1 MGQFTQKR
9 FIWGLT
15 NVEDGQVLLL
25 AADAEQ
31 TGVVVGPTELL
42 GGLGEGEGLAWG
54 GLGCAEGDVPEA
66 DFVVVGAGGDQGWV
80 VLVPTQAV
88 ALGLM
93 AR

>member
-1 MGQFTQKR
+1 M
-9 FIWGLT
+9 
-15 NVEDGQVLLL
+15 LLL
-25 AADAEQ
+25 TADAEQ

-42 GGLGEGEGLAWG
+42 RGLAEVEGLAWG
-54 GLGCAEGDVPEA
+54 YLWCAEGDVPEA

-80 VLVPTQAV
+80 VVVPTQAV